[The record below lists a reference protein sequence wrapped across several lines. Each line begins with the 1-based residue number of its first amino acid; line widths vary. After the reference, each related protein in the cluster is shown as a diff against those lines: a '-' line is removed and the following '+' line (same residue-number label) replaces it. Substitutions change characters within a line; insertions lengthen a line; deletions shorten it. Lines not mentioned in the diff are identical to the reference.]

1 MTRVKPEPMPID
13 NGVYPFNYNH
23 EENDEDEFSGDNP
36 MKSSEKRRPSLP
48 SLLIPNDQD
57 SSDIYENKETPST
70 VPNSPASAL
79 VSEDEES
86 PDIPVKSKKPSLT
99 SRFINMFKKK
109 TPVATVKI
117 VGNIKIG
124 EFKKES
130 FEEFIKSYPH
140 PETVKGFESI
150 MYAWERSIK
159 DLRSNIS
166 GTKPLIDIAILI
178 QNHINS
184 VYSIYNKLD
193 KTTTPLTIER
203 LPGFLKFINL
213 ELEYCYGWDISEF
226 EPIKSD
232 EPRVRLE
239 QIENEIP
246 YQILIYI
253 YFIIILF
260 RWVSR
265 KSDEAVPKL
274 FENEKIQELFDYL
287 NGTYS
292 LKHSNTFHMPR
303 DIATNFPKLKNS
315 LDVCEEAYQF
325 HKLTSWHILG
335 GKTQKTKNKKTKK
348 QKTKNTKTKKQKK
361 QKNKKNKKQKTKNKN
376 TKSKTKKLKH

>member
-1 MTRVKPEPMPID
+1 MSGKIYPESHAFD
-13 NGVYPFNYNH
+13 NRVYPFKYNH
-23 EENDEDEFSGDNP
+23 EENDEDEFSGENP
-36 MKSSEKRRPSLP
+36 MKASEKRRPSLP
-48 SLLIPNDQD
+48 SLLVPNDQD
-57 SSDIYENKETPST
+57 SSDIYENKGTLST

-79 VSEDEES
+79 VSEDEEY

-117 VGNIKIG
+117 VGDIKIG

-130 FEEFIKSYPH
+130 FEEFIETYPY
-140 PETVKGFESI
+140 PETGKRFESI

-159 DLRSNIS
+159 ELRSNIS

-232 EPRVRLE
+232 DPRVRLE
-239 QIENEIP
+239 QIEKEIP

-325 HKLTSWHILG
+325 HKPTSWHILG
-335 GKTQKTKNKKTKK
+335 GKTQKSKNKK
-348 QKTKNTKTKKQKK
+348 QKTKNKKQKNKKTKKTKKQKK
-361 QKNKKNKKQKTKNKN
+361 QKNTKTKNKKQKHKI
-376 TKSKTKKLKH
+376 

>member
-1 MTRVKPEPMPID
+1 MSRVRPEPMPID
-13 NGVYPFNYNH
+13 NGVYPFKYNH
-23 EENDEDEFSGDNP
+23 EENDEDEISGENP

-48 SLLIPNDQD
+48 SLFDPNDLK
-57 SSDIYENKETPST
+57 SSDSDENEGTPST
-70 VPNSPASAL
+70 IPNSPASAL
-79 VSEDEES
+79 VSKDEEF
-86 PDIPVKSKKPSLT
+86 PDIPVNTNKSLT
-99 SRFINMFKKK
+99 RRFFSMFKKK
-109 TPVATVKI
+109 NPVATVDI
-117 VGNIKIG
+117 VGDIKIG

-130 FEEFIKSYPH
+130 FEDFIKSYKH
-140 PETVKGFESI
+140 PKTVKEFERI
-150 MYAWERSIK
+150 MSAWEMSIK
-159 DLRSNIS
+159 ELRSNII

-193 KTTTPLTIER
+193 GTTTHPPLTIER

-213 ELEYCYGWDISEF
+213 ELEYSYGWDISEF
-226 EPIKSD
+226 EPIDSD
-232 EPRVRLE
+232 EPSERLE

-260 RWVSR
+260 RRVSR
-265 KSDEAVPKL
+265 KSDEMVPKL

-292 LKHSNTFHMPR
+292 LKHSNTFHMPSG
-303 DIATNFPKLKNS
+303 IATNFPKLKNS

-325 HKLTSWHILG
+325 HKPTSWHILG
-335 GKTQKTKNKKTKK
+335 GKTKKNKKQKNKKTKK
-348 QKTKNTKTKKQKK
+348 QKKQKHKKTKKQK
-361 QKNKKNKKQKTKNKN
+361 NKI
-376 TKSKTKKLKH
+376 

>member
-1 MTRVKPEPMPID
+1 MPRVQPESMPID
-13 NGVYPFNYNH
+13 NRVYPFIYNH
-23 EENDEDEFSGDNP
+23 EENDEDEFSGENP
-36 MKSSEKRRPSLP
+36 MKSSEKRPPSLP
-48 SLLIPNDQD
+48 SLLVPNDQD
-57 SSDIYENKETPST
+57 SSDIYENKGTPST

-79 VSEDEES
+79 VSEDEEY

-109 TPVATVKI
+109 PPVATVKI
-117 VGNIKIG
+117 VGSIKIG

-130 FEEFIKSYPH
+130 FENFIETYPH
-140 PETVKGFESI
+140 LETVEGFKSI

-159 DLRSNIS
+159 ELRSDIS

-193 KTTTPLTIER
+193 KTTTHTPLTIER

-226 EPIKSD
+226 EPIESD
-232 EPRVRLE
+232 DPRVRLE

-274 FENEKIQELFDYL
+274 FENKKIQELFDFL

-325 HKLTSWHILG
+325 HKPTSWHILG
-335 GKTQKTKNKKTKK
+335 GKTQKIKNKKQKTKK
-348 QKTKNTKTKKQKK
+348 QKNKKS
-361 QKNKKNKKQKTKNKN
+361 KNKKQKTKNK
-376 TKSKTKKLKH
+376 KQKQKTKTQNLRRKS